1 MLHCCTL
8 HICFAM
14 FTCILFPYFYT
25 CIITPMHDFRAF
37 KAYVHVFFTYHSTCF
52 LVVALYLYFGPCAR
66 LDRVR
71 VEIVC
76 AFDSCARLALVR
88 VEIVCAFGSCV
99 R

>member
-1 MLHCCTL
+1 M
-8 HICFAM
+8 
-14 FTCILFPYFYT
+14 
-25 CIITPMHDFRAF
+25 
-37 KAYVHVFFTYHSTCF
+37 FFTYHSTCF
-52 LVVALYLYFGPCAR
+52 LVVALYLYFGLCAR